1 MSHLLKEDM
10 NGNFVIVST
19 KDGYEIRKYID
30 HKFREYTINA
40 DRNSEANREMT
51 WRDLPDELKK
61 REAYDIVCSD
71 VTDPTEPELREY
83 EMYPLYSK
91 DGSNVILERETK
103 KYPDWKYQI
112 WSKKEEDSF
121 DKKTQYRVVKTEE
134 VEHLKN
140 RWEGKNASWNQAKT
154 LNWKTDAREWHKK
167 WEEKNKSLDQWIV
180 DIRKNVKLLC
190 DLLLEN
196 R

>member
-1 MSHLLKEDM
+1 MSHLLKEDR

-19 KDGYEIRKYID
+19 KDEYEIRKYVD

-51 WRDLPDELKK
+51 WRDLPAELKK
-61 REAYDIVCSD
+61 RETYDIVCSD

-91 DGSNVILERETK
+91 DGSSIIIDRETK
-103 KYPDWKYQI
+103 NYPDLKYQI

-121 DKKTQYRVVKTEE
+121 DKKTQYRVVKAEE

-140 RWEGKNASWNQAKT
+140 RWEGKNASWNTAKT
-154 LNWKTDAREWHKK
+154 LNWRTDAREWHQAWERANKTLEK
-167 WEEKNKSLDQWIV
+167 WIKDSRKS
-180 DIRKNVKLLC
+180 VKLLC
-190 DLLLEN
+190 DLLLEH